1 MRLGRSSESSTV
13 SVVLPFRFPS
23 PADLQHVGRDPDV
36 QNPSVYYLLGRLEF
50 ARELLSSTSLALM
63 TVAQALTFLLF
74 FLGLT
79 SGLVKQRHIETCAAA
94 EREGVLFRGLGW
106 LALGMKLSMLE
117 TAFGWVTPS
126 FGLIFLRRGIHLIG
140 RACIIIGVVKGF
152 VRANQ
157 RRFSLSV

>member
-1 MRLGRSSESSTV
+1 
-13 SVVLPFRFPS
+13 
-23 PADLQHVGRDPDV
+23 
-36 QNPSVYYLLGRLEF
+36 VYYLLGRLEF